1 MFVTVCGKTPRDLGA
16 AFVAGTAVVAGDV
29 TLEAGST
36 VWYGAVL
43 RGDEG
48 SILVVKDSY
57 ANSFVP
63 YLTVKYEITKEGGK
77 TIKGTFMP
85 MSASDGPHYGN
96 TVKLDGPGKYKV
108 TFIIDNPEKQGYL
121 LHVDKATGVVGRF
134 WKKPIEVSWDFNYVP
149 RVW

>member
-48 SILVVKDSY
+48 SILVGENCK
-57 ANSFVP
+57 
-63 YLTVKYEITKEGGK
+63 
-77 TIKGTFMP
+77 
-85 MSASDGPHYGN
+85 
-96 TVKLDGPGKYKV
+96 
-108 TFIIDNPEKQGYL
+108 
-121 LHVDKATGVVGRF
+121 
-134 WKKPIEVSWDFNYVP
+134 
-149 RVW
+149 